1 MTKSE
6 MREIAK
12 EILMDSL
19 AVAYYSLERD
29 DYESLTE
36 EEKNEIYEYISQYGT
51 RMAKSI
57 GKKYYTY

>member
-1 MTKSE
+1 MS
-6 MREIAK
+6 EIAK

-19 AVAYYSLERD
+19 AVAYYLLERD
-29 DYESLTE
+29 DYESLTK
-36 EEKNEIYEYISQYGT
+36 EEKDKIHEYISQYGT